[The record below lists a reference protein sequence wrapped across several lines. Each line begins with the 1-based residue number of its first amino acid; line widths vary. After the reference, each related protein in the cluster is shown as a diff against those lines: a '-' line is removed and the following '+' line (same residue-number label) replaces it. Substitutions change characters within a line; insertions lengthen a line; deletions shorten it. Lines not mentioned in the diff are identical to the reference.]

1 MSNQEKVFQVLEATG
16 LNWTVNK
23 KELVSVDG
31 LNTESFGM
39 FRNDNNEWLG
49 TVGKR
54 YEPYQNHKLVSN
66 MVDITSAVDLDV
78 TRGGVLAKGK
88 KVFLQAKLPDDVVG
102 NSGIKRW
109 LTTTN
114 SHDGTSAITLGYSNM
129 VIACSNSFHAASKG
143 SNRFRHTINADSN
156 IQDNVKQIQFTL
168 ANEMQLIETFKAM
181 QATTIKDEA
190 VDRTVR
196 SLFGIG
202 LDTMQD
208 DISTRKRNQVETF
221 SNNLVTEINTH
232 GKTMWS
238 LFNAVTRYT
247 NHEIAPQE
255 ESAKNNFLMNGGGFK
270 MSNIGYAE
278 VMKFVDA
285 NTDGILI

>member
-31 LNTESFGM
+31 LNTESFGI

-78 TRGGVLAKGK
+78 TRGGVLSKGK

-255 ESAKNNFLMNGGGFK
+255 EDAKNNFLMNGGGFK

-278 VMKFVDA
+278 IMKFVDA

>member
-1 MSNQEKVFQVLEATG
+1 MTKQEKVFQVLEATG

-31 LNTESFGM
+31 LTTESYGM
-39 FRNDNNEWLG
+39 FRNDNDKWLG
-49 TVGKR
+49 TVGNR
-54 YEPYQNHKLVSN
+54 YEPYQNHNLVSN
-66 MVDITSAVDLDV
+66 MVDITNEVGLDV
-78 TRGGVLAKGK
+78 SRGGTLGDGK
-88 KVFLQAKLPDDVVG
+88 KVYLQASLPEDVVG

-181 QATTIKDEA
+181 QATDIRDEA
-190 VDRTVR
+190 VDKTVR
-196 SLFGIG
+196 SMFSIS
-202 LDTMQD
+202 LDSNQD

-247 NHEIAPQE
+247 NHEQNFQDDD
-255 ESAKNNFLMNGGGFK
+255 AKNNYLMNGGGFNI
-270 MSNIGYAE
+270 SNTAYNEI
-278 VMKFVDA
+278 MKFVDA
-285 NTDGILI
+285 NTEGILS

>member
-39 FRNDNNEWLG
+39 FRNDNNQWLG

-143 SNRFRHTINADSN
+143 SNRYRHTINAESN
-156 IQDNVKQIQFTL
+156 IQENVKQIKMTL
-168 ANEMQLIETFKAM
+168 ANEMKLIETFKAM
-181 QATTIKDEA
+181 QSTDIKDEA
-190 VDRTVR
+190 IDKTVR
-196 SLFGIG
+196 ALFTIG
-202 LDTMQD
+202 LDTNQD

-247 NHEIAPQE
+247 NHEASPINDD
-255 ESAKNNFLMNGGGFK
+255 AKNNYLMNGGGFK
-270 MSNIGYAE
+270 LNNIGYNE
-278 VMKFVDA
+278 IMKFVDA
-285 NTDGILI
+285 NTEGILI

>member
-39 FRNDNNEWLG
+39 FRNDNNQWLG

-66 MVDITSAVDLDV
+66 MVDITNAVDLDV

-255 ESAKNNFLMNGGGFK
+255 EDAKNNFLMNGGGFK
-270 MSNIGYAE
+270 MSNLGYAE

>member
-1 MSNQEKVFQVLEATG
+1 MTQQEKVFQVLEATG

-31 LNTESFGM
+31 LTTNSFGI
-39 FRNDNNEWLG
+39 FRNDNFKWLG

-54 YEPYQNHKLVSN
+54 YEPYQNHRLVSN
-66 MVDITSAVDLDV
+66 MVDITNEVGLSVDK
-78 TRGGVLAKGK
+78 GGTLGGGN
-88 KVFLQAKLPDDVVG
+88 KVFLQAQLPDEVVG

-129 VIACSNSFHAASKG
+129 VIICSNTFHAASKG
-143 SNRFRHTINADSN
+143 SNRYRHTINADAN
-156 IQDNVKQIQFTL
+156 IQENVKQIKLTL
-168 ANEMQLIETFKAM
+168 AQEMQLIETFKAM
-181 QATTIKDEA
+181 QATTIRDEA
-190 VDRTVR
+190 VDKTVR
-196 SLFGIG
+196 AMFSIG
-202 LDTMQD
+202 LDTNQD

-221 SNNLVTEINTH
+221 SNNLVTEINNH

-247 NHEIAPQE
+247 NHEQNFSNE
-255 ESAKNNFLMNGGGFK
+255 DDKNNYLMNGGGFK
-270 MSNIGYAE
+270 LSNMAYNEI
-278 VMKFVDA
+278 MKFVDA
-285 NTDGILI
+285 NTEGILV

>member
-1 MSNQEKVFQVLEATG
+1 MTKQEKVFQVLEATG

-31 LNTESFGM
+31 LTTESFGM
-39 FRNDNNEWLG
+39 FRNDNDKWLG

-54 YEPYQNHKLVSN
+54 YEPYQNHQLVSN
-66 MVDITSAVDLDV
+66 MVDITSEVGLDV
-78 TRGGVLAKGK
+78 NKGGTLSDGK
-88 KVFLQAKLPDDVVG
+88 KVFLQASLPDEVVG

-129 VIACSNSFHAASKG
+129 VIVCSNTFHAASKG
-143 SNRFRHTINADSN
+143 SNRYRHTINADAN
-156 IQDNVKQIQFTL
+156 IQDNVKQIKMTL

-181 QATTIKDEA
+181 QSTDIKDEA
-190 VDRTVR
+190 IDRTVR
-196 SLFGIG
+196 AMFSIG
-202 LDTMQD
+202 LDANQD

-221 SNNLVTEINTH
+221 SNNLITEINTH

-247 NHEIAPQE
+247 NHEQNFQSE
-255 ESAKNNFLMNGGGFK
+255 DAKNNYLMNGGGFK
-270 MSNIGYAE
+270 LSNTAYAE
-278 VMKFVDA
+278 IMKFVNA
-285 NTDGILI
+285 NTEGIIA